1 MTTIQTVLD
10 LLGTTPT
17 ALSKMTGYSV
27 QSVCFWRDGLRTIP
41 PEACVVIERA
51 TDCAV
56 TRRELRPLDWW
67 RIWPELVTEDFPA
80 PESREEAA

>member
-1 MTTIQTVLD
+1 MKLDAYLSEVDRAANLARKLAVSPVLI
-10 LLGTTPT
+10 
-17 ALSKMTGYSV
+17 S
-27 QSVCFWRDGLRTIP
+27 QWRHDARPVPIDRCI
-41 PEACVVIERA
+41 EIERA

-67 RIWPELVTEDFPA
+67 RIWPELVTEDHPA